1 MSRSEELAKYAARV
15 VMRNPDLNIV
25 PDTDHYPWFIKEFQ
39 RHLQSSEARK
49 ELMLPNIQDENETVA
64 VFSDYGGEHPSSRYY
79 TYSFLIV
86 AYNQLYLFNKK
97 IDELRVEHGLNDPFK
112 EIAFK
117 RLDHG
122 PSYRF
127 LEPYLLAAQNL
138 INGLV
143 VTVVVEKGIDSLFVD
158 GKLNS
163 STVLQEALAKIG
175 MSYLK
180 PAVAEKLFR
189 VTHYLS
195 FLITLLSKDG
205 QKVFWMTDNDAI
217 AANTE
222 RFQDALSYLCR
233 MLGHYSDKRYETV
246 GGAVPFKEKDSGFL
260 DLLSIPDLV
269 GGAVENYLTNKA
281 QGGGGDFSIKPG
293 SEVILKW
300 LANQGISLKKHTM
313 IIRKDCEGVSA
324 ATLNFNLVEPLS
336 DSEVVSV
343 FL

>member
-1 MSRSEELAKYAARV
+1 MSRSKKIAKYAARV
-15 VMRNPDLNIV
+15 VLRNPNLNIV
-25 PDTDHYPWFIKEFQ
+25 PDTELFPWFIKEFQ

-49 ELMLPNIQDENETVA
+49 ELLLPNIQDKNETIA
-64 VFSDYGGEHPSSRYY
+64 VFSDYGGEHSSSKFY
-79 TYSFLIV
+79 TYSFLVV
-86 AYNQLYLFNKK
+86 AYSQLHLFNKK
-97 IDELRVEHGLNDPFK
+97 MNELRGEYGLNDPFK

-122 PSYRF
+122 PSFRF
-127 LEPYLLAAQNL
+127 LEPYLLTAQNL

-143 VTVVVEKGIDSLFVD
+143 LTVVVEKDIDSLFFD

-163 STVLQEALAKIG
+163 SKVLEEALAKIG

-189 VTHYLS
+189 ITHYLS
-195 FLITLLSKDG
+195 FLITLLSKEG
-205 QKVFWMTDNDAI
+205 QKIFWMTDNDAI

-222 RFQDALSYLCR
+222 RFEDALSFFCR
-233 MLGHYSDKRYETV
+233 VLGHYSQKRYALV
-246 GGAVPFKEKDSGFL
+246 GGAVPFKEKDSSFL

-269 GGAVENYLTNKA
+269 GGAVENYMTNKA
-281 QGGGGDFSIKPG
+281 RGGEGEFSIKPG

-336 DSEVVSV
+336 DCEVVSI

>member
-1 MSRSEELAKYAARV
+1 MSRSKELAKYAAKV
-15 VMRNPDLNIV
+15 VLRNPNLNIV
-25 PDTDHYPWFIKEFQ
+25 PDTEQFPWFIKEFQ
-39 RHLQSSEARK
+39 HHLQSSEARK
-49 ELMLPNIQDENETVA
+49 ELLLPNIQDENETIA
-64 VFSDYGGEHPSSRYY
+64 VFSDYGGEHSSSKYY
-79 TYSFLIV
+79 TYSFLVV

-97 IDELRVEHGLNDPFK
+97 MNELRAEYGLNDPFK

-122 PSYRF
+122 PSFRF

-143 VTVVVEKGIDSLFVD
+143 LTVVVEKEIDSLFID

-163 STVLQEALAKIG
+163 SKVLQEALAKIG

-195 FLITLLSKDG
+195 FLITLLSKEG

-222 RFQDALSYLCR
+222 RFKDALSYFSR
-233 MLGHYSDKRYETV
+233 VLGHYSQKKYALV
-246 GGAVPFKEKDSGFL
+246 GGAVPFEEKDSSFL

-269 GGAVENYLTNKA
+269 GGAVENYLTNKSR
-281 QGGGGDFSIKPG
+281 GGEGEFSVKPG

-324 ATLNFNLVEPLS
+324 ATLSFNLVKPLS